1 MKRVLQGRYILKR
14 ISLILVMLWTVT
26 AMQGQ
31 IDFKLYMANN
41 IGELESVAKLKG
53 SNSGLKWKEVTDGIT
68 VGNRAAMV
76 EVRDMFK
83 SSRQKTRQ
91 DQETFW
97 KMRDN
102 NMLCFRINE
111 GKNNSQYEVRV
122 KSTFDGEGCLKR
134 NVSNYFFIN
143 TDNHDD
149 SLFINVV
156 RVGTKDTLHL
166 RYDIFDWGNDR
177 TLVFKLDSRRQKT
190 GLTYQLEY
198 VLKSLDGQKKRT
210 HTRSL
215 QGNTFQSIYIP
226 EDSTLGPVYFVSND
240 KKIELKERSTLH
252 GVNLSSKLN
261 TLYLSPNFRLDKHK
275 NRELTIFNMLG
286 SGLFEQFDTLYVE
299 VLGDDGQP
307 IECTIDETTGLAK
320 GFAFNIAEVDQN
332 GKYVANGPEM
342 KYVGYNKTMKKHKLL
357 TYGSPCYIE
366 VIAPGYYPLL
376 YKCPGAF
383 NRETKVLAKKY
394 TEASVKPIK
403 GTTTADKPAIS
414 NFQLYVLEKVS
425 DDIITRDGIDYRE
438 FKIDKKDM
446 KAKPASG
453 FYMFAEDGCYQV
465 NEKLVNNQ
473 PLVGGKYADIA
484 ISYSIAKEKTGTDTQ
499 ATLKMEEGGSAVTL
513 ATKATDI
520 IDGRD
525 YKPLT
530 RSWYEIRWELLGKL
544 AKKDVNYKP
553 RLRIGN
559 EDYNQLPFL
568 KRIEV
573 DERKKKEDAKKEA
586 EDYIFNNNHAV
597 DGESNILTKQSGNV
611 IKDGWISVLGQIA
624 KLDIRAD
631 KFPGINF
638 SVTPNF
644 DPFREVFDL
653 DILISWAKRNNKEV
667 IGEDENGDPI
677 MGDTQGKKMR
687 DNLKNQGRE
696 QRFRV
701 WDIGEKENRG
711 GQGWNMGLNT
721 LNNTKSSMLDKE
733 HWIQSQM
740 DDIFKVDGHRLGWG
754 FGFEAHVNFGWK
766 WGDSN
771 KSGQTFA
778 LNAAEG
784 RATFGYYIQHAD
796 TIKFSK
802 WLPTNLKVGWHVN
815 LTLEASLALGV
826 KTYNFMNNGAITRRQ
841 MGFFVDITAVGKGG
855 GGAALK
861 TFFGNSDGTDAA
873 ANDDNMTTESNKWGT
888 RFFYWSLGAR
898 VGAKGQFQFSLAK
911 FWGDTSK
918 GERNRWDYG
927 CSVLLFAGAEFYFD
941 MRLGPFIRIN
951 PRFSGKLSGFWAWP
965 DNDTN
970 PSIPLY
976 PNYHGGKSAP
986 SLTSMHRDMKWLN
999 AIRRA
1004 ASARPEFPLS
1014 HCVMEGLNDLAT
1026 PYFLSDNSFVTVNNG
1041 TGVDPDENTLT
1052 EYTLPTITSEIE
1064 KSSGK
1069 VAAACDYVQ
1078 QHHFLDRAGENE
1090 VLVYEEM
1097 TRKTNTDLANFDEE
1111 IDQGRH
1117 IQIVSL
1123 MRGSNDNAWLKYVV
1137 ANDENVHDS
1146 KPVVAINVFSDD
1158 KDDRSSIG
1166 VSGDAACVWKRG
1178 QYVLPPYEDK
1188 NATAEKN
1195 EKSRQAFVNSYM
1207 RAFEGDLVLSTF
1219 NGEQWSAP
1227 ESILKLNKKDHL
1239 TDYKVLMRNDSV
1251 LAAVLLLPEG
1261 RDSLEL
1267 RYYCKPSGEGIR
1279 YVGTDV
1285 LDPLAFSMDI
1295 IGGQPTIAI
1304 LNRVDSANND
1314 IYVKH
1319 IDLMGRFT
1327 GYGTDLSIAR
1337 FNPNSVRILV
1347 DRDNARPDDF
1357 AVLWECEDRAI
1368 YRDGKT
1374 TATDSTQTMLNC
1386 SRIFMR
1392 DNMAVTP
1399 YITLGCTADSTRLV
1413 GYDAYLDGTMVKVLY
1428 ALNDLRNGKTY
1439 LMKDGISFYD
1449 DFKYTVSY
1457 SRDAMI
1463 NSDILPINVHIYNTG
1478 STPITAVEGYVND
1491 QWFSFDEHDDIFIDP
1506 YSELT
1511 LTVDY
1516 LVEDGFDG
1524 LLKAHDVAATFEDYY
1539 QVQKVSRRGAP
1550 VRRSMKSE
1558 DELVQYATG
1567 VSDIE
1572 VKLLSQSIKGTK
1584 NTVYLEL
1591 TDHDGLN
1598 DNETVHVGLYPS
1610 AIDDVPITSS
1620 AEVLLKAS
1628 DFSLIGEDR
1637 KAHVELTVDGLEE
1650 EQQVEVRARV
1660 YNDRILESLK
1670 DDEDASE
1677 AIVNNLSW
1685 YDNRQ
1690 VVTLLPTELDNVTL
1704 LPVVKKDATQRK
1716 VRIEQVEQGVWI
1728 SGLEE
1733 GDFVR
1738 IFDAAGLALYQQSR
1752 PTSRLFVPIDQHGVY
1767 LLSTGQEIVK
1777 FSF

>member
-1 MKRVLQGRYILKR
+1 
-14 ISLILVMLWTVT
+14 MLWTVT

-111 GKNNSQYEVRV
+111 GKNNAQYEVRV

-215 QGNTFQSIYIP
+215 KGNTFQSIYIP

-307 IECTIDETTGLAK
+307 IECTIDEKTGLAK

-342 KYVGYNKTMKKHKLL
+342 KYVGYNKKLKKHKLL

-403 GTTTADKPAIS
+403 GTMTADKPAIS

-559 EDYNQLPFL
+559 EDYNQLPFV

-1052 EYTLPTITSEIE
+1052 EYTLPTTTSEIE

-1399 YITLGCTADSTRLV
+1399 YITLGCTADSTELT
-1413 GYDAYLDGTMVKVLY
+1413 GYDAYLDGTKVKVLY
-1428 ALNDLRNGKTY
+1428 ALTDKRNGKTY
-1439 LMKDGISFYD
+1439 LMKDSISFYD

-1463 NSDILPINVHIYNTG
+1463 NSDILPVNVHIYNTG

-1506 YSELT
+1506 YSEQT
-1511 LTVDY
+1511 LTVEY
-1516 LVEDGFDG
+1516 LVEP
-1524 LLKAHDVAATFEDYY
+1524 A
-1539 QVQKVSRRGAP
+1539 
-1550 VRRSMKSE
+1550 RRSMKSD
-1558 DELVQYATG
+1558 DEVVQYATG

-1628 DFSLIGEDR
+1628 DFSLMGEDR

>member
-1 MKRVLQGRYILKR
+1 MTRRKLFSQMIL
-14 ISLILVMLWTVT
+14 LLT
-26 AMQGQ
+26 AMTAQAQ
-31 IDFKLYMANN
+31 IDFKLYFANN

-53 SNSGLKWKEVTDGIT
+53 SNSGLKWKEVTDGMT
-68 VGNRAAMV
+68 VGNRTAMV
-76 EVRDMFK
+76 EVKTMFK

-156 RVGTKDTLHL
+156 RVGTRDTLHL

-198 VLKSLDGQKKRT
+198 VLKSLDGQKKRI

-240 KKIELKERSTLH
+240 KKIELKERSTLR

-307 IECTIDETTGLAK
+307 IECTIDENRGLAK

-376 YKCPGAF
+376 YKSPGAF

-553 RLRIGN
+553 RLRISN

-573 DERKKKEDAKKEA
+573 DERKKREDAKKEA
-586 EDYIFNNNHAV
+586 EAYIFNNKRFGAI
-597 DGESNILTKQSGNV
+597 ESNIVRDNSGSKGGTIN
-611 IKDGWISVLGQIA
+611 DGCLSILGQFL
-624 KLDIRAD
+624 KLDMRAD
-631 KFPGINF
+631 KFPGLYFAI
-638 SVTPNF
+638 TPNL
-644 DPFREVFDL
+644 DPFREVFDI
-653 DILISWAKRNNKEV
+653 DILFSWASRKNKVTTGVNEQGQP
-667 IGEDENGDPI
+667 IEED
-677 MGDTQGKKMR
+677 THGKISR
-687 DNLKNQGRE
+687 ENLKNRTRQ
-696 QRFRV
+696 QRYRV
-701 WDIGEKENRG
+701 WDMGKSEEQG
-711 GQGWNMGLNT
+711 GAGANGGLT
-721 LNNTKSSMLDKE
+721 VANNSKSYMLDKD
-733 HWIQSQM
+733 HWIQSQL
-740 DDIFKVDGHRLGWG
+740 DDIFKVEQHRLGWG
-754 FGFEAHVNFGWK
+754 FSIDGHVNFGWK
-766 WGDSN
+766 WGDKN
-771 KSGQTFA
+771 QSGTTFS
-778 LNAAEG
+778 LNAAEVKG
-784 RATFGYYIQHAD
+784 AFGYYIQRTD
-796 TIKFSK
+796 TFKAPK
-802 WLPTNLKVGWHVN
+802 WFPVNLRFGWHAN
-815 LTLEASLALGV
+815 LTGEISLAAGV
-826 KTYNFMNNGAITRRQ
+826 RTYNFMNNDVITRRQ
-841 MGFFVDITAVGKGG
+841 MGFFFDAIGVGKVGVGASLNTSFKDANNPGAENEEEYFSGKRGAWATRLFYAAVGAR
-855 GGAALK
+855 GGAK
-861 TFFGNSDGTDAA
+861 IQ
-873 ANDDNMTTESNKWGT
+873 
-888 RFFYWSLGAR
+888 
-898 VGAKGQFQFSLAK
+898 GQFGAVGY
-911 FWGDTSK
+911 WGDEKK
-918 GERNRWDYG
+918 GERNGWDWG
-927 CSVLLFAGAEFYFD
+927 VSAIFVAAAEAYLD
-941 MRLGPFIRIN
+941 LQIGPILRFN
-951 PRFSGKLSGFWAWP
+951 PRFAGKFSGFLAYP
-965 DNDTN
+965 DDSSN
-970 PSIPLY
+970 PAIPLY
-976 PNYHGGKSAP
+976 PNYHGKNFAP
-986 SLTSMHRDMKWLN
+986 SLTSMHRDLRLLAAM
-999 AIRRA
+999 RA
-1004 ASARPEFPLS
+1004 AGSDTPDFPLS
-1014 HCVMEGLNDLAT
+1014 TCVMDGLNSLAT
-1026 PYFLSDNSFVTVNNG
+1026 PYFVNDNRFITVNNG
-1041 TGVDPDENTLT
+1041 AGNTSEDNQLT
-1052 EYTLPTITSEIE
+1052 EYTLPTTDGKIE

-1069 VAAACDYVQ
+1069 AVAASNFMQ
-1078 QHHFLDRAGENE
+1078 QKHSLDRAGENE
-1090 VLVYEEM
+1090 VMVYEEM
-1097 TRKTNTDLANFDEE
+1097 TRKVNPDVATYDEE
-1111 IDQGRH
+1111 LDQGRY
-1117 IQIVSL
+1117 IKIVSA
-1123 MRGSNDNAWLKYVV
+1123 MRGSNEDAWLKYDV
-1137 ANDENVHDS
+1137 AYDENVHDS
-1146 KPVVAINVFSDD
+1146 KPVVAINVVSDEN
-1158 KDDRSSIG
+1158 DDRSSIG

-1178 QYVLPPYEDK
+1178 QYVLPPYQEDD
-1188 NATAEKN
+1188 ATAEEN
-1195 EKSRQAFVNSYM
+1195 EKYRQQAIDSKL
-1207 RAFEGDLVLSTF
+1207 RAFEGDIVLSTF
-1219 NGEQWSAP
+1219 DGEQWSTP
-1227 ESILKLNKKDHL
+1227 QSILKLGKNDQL
-1239 TDYKVLMRNDSV
+1239 SDYKVLMRNDSV
-1251 LAAVLLLPEG
+1251 LAAVMLLPEG
-1261 RDSLEL
+1261 KDSMEL

-1295 IGGQPTIAI
+1295 IGGQPPIAI
-1304 LNRVDSANND
+1304 LNRVDSVNND

-1319 IDLMGRFT
+1319 IDLMGRYT
-1327 GYGTDLSIAR
+1327 GYGTDLSISR
-1337 FNPNSVRILV
+1337 FNPKSVRILV

-1357 AVLWECEDRAI
+1357 AVLWECDDRAI
-1368 YRDGKT
+1368 YRDGKGT
-1374 TATDSTQTMLNC
+1374 VTDSTQTMLNC
-1386 SRIFMR
+1386 SRIYMR

-1511 LTVDY
+1511 LTVEY

-1524 LLKAHDVAATFEDYY
+1524 LLKAHDVIATFEDYY

-1550 VRRSMKSE
+1550 ARRSMKSE

-1716 VRIEQVEQGVWI
+1716 VRVEQVEQGVWI
-1728 SGLEE
+1728 SGLED